1 MLSPDFQAFLEAIS
15 QDNALSL
22 QFQGLKSPA
31 DVVAFAATL
40 GLVVTT
46 EDVQSLRAELAP
58 QELDA
63 IRGGIIAMPPEE

>member
-1 MLSPDFQAFLEAIS
+1 MSTADLQAFQEAIS
-15 QDNALSL
+15 KDQALSL

-40 GLVVTT
+40 GFVVTA
-46 EDVQSLRAELAP
+46 EDVQPLCAELAP

-63 IRGGIIAMPPEE
+63 IRGGIIAMPPGD